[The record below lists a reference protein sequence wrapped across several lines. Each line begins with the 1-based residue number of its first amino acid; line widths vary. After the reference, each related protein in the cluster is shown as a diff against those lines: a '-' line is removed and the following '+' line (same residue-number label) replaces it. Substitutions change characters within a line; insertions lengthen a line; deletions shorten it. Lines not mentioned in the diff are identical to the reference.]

1 MSFGFMIR
9 STGSKMLV
17 ADINPPEIIGGPGP
31 SLTVVDDKLYFVPF
45 DAQDNDGNPGIW
57 VYDPTNGNPTPVS
70 LNAGA
75 ELYQPEELTTL
86 DGKLYFT
93 AENASQRNIWV
104 YDRVTGYTTL
114 ASESHGPNKADQLTV
129 LGDKIYFSDSDG
141 ISGYELWVYD
151 PATGN
156 SMVVDDIYGGTDSSL
171 PKSLTAIDGNLY
183 FTADDGFGIK
193 IWVHDPIAGTTEP
206 VSDFQVSAD
215 VEFVS
220 LGGKLYFSGIDGNY
234 GSELWVSDP
243 TNGQTTLVADL
254 NPGGTATTPYSSFP
268 RELTVVDDKLYFSA
282 DDGIS
287 GRELWVYDPETGAPP
302 ERVYDI
308 ATGPD

>member
-1 MSFGFMIR
+1 
-9 STGSKMLV
+9 MLK
-17 ADINPPEIIGGPGP
+17 
-31 SLTVVDDKLYFVPF
+31 T
-45 DAQDNDGNPGIW
+45 DGNPGIW
-57 VYDPTNGNPTPVS
+57 VYDPTNGNLMRVS

-104 YDRVTGYTTL
+104 YDPVTGYTTL

-220 LGGKLYFSGIDGNY
+220 LGG
-234 GSELWVSDP
+234 
-243 TNGQTTLVADL
+243 QTL
-254 NPGGTATTPYSSFP
+254 FF
-268 RELTVVDDKLYFSA
+268 RH
-282 DDGIS
+282 
-287 GRELWVYDPETGAPP
+287 
-302 ERVYDI
+302 
-308 ATGPD
+308 